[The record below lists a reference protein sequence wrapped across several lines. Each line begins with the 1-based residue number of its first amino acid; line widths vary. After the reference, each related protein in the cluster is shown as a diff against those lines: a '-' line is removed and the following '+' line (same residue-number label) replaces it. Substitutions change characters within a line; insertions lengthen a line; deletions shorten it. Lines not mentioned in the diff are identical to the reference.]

1 MVREGDIFR
10 ELENDFESTFA
21 RELIPGILHNFANPL
36 NGIMGRSKLL
46 QRRVEDNIK
55 KTVEHFPEAGK
66 RFVEDY
72 GKITKDVELM
82 ISEADRL
89 IEMFRSV
96 SGKFYAIGDTTV
108 QKLNLSEMVE
118 NEMKFSDFYLDFKHQ
133 VKKTGQ
139 SGSRGSGNLGGP
151 GGPDAFS
158 HHAYPLLHGGHEDEQ
173 GQGNFHFHV
182 RRARAGGPEGAGHG
196 FTAPARTER
205 VPDEGGGCADG
216 KPRGRQ
222 ETRPGLF
229 PAQKISGRHRGVSGR
244 FKKCLCRPD
253 PRSTC
258 SGQKGLRGRWK
269 AGTRKTM
276 TR

>member
-1 MVREGDIFR
+1 LYMVREGDIFR

-133 VKKTGQ
+133 VKKQVSLDPEVPEISAAPADLTLFLTTLIRYCMGAMKTSKVKEISISTSGERGQAVLRVQDTG
-139 SGSRGSGNLGGP
+139 SPLPPALRESLMRGGDVPTES
-151 GGPDAFS
+151 
-158 HHAYPLLHGGHEDEQ
+158 
-173 GQGNFHFHV
+173 
-182 RRARAGGPEGAGHG
+182 PEGARKLVLAFSLLRKYQAGIEVSPEG
-196 FTAPARTER
+196 SKNVYVVRIPVQPAA
-205 VPDEGGGCADG
+205 V
-216 KPRGRQ
+216 
-222 ETRPGLF
+222 
-229 PAQKISGRHRGVSGR
+229 
-244 FKKCLCRPD
+244 KK
-253 PRSTC
+253 
-258 SGQKGLRGRWK
+258 G
-269 AGTRKTM
+269 
-276 TR
+276 